1 MAQRVRLMGRA
12 MEELD
17 VWLIR
22 CLGGLWDGRD
32 GLLIGRIYS
41 RINFSSQPILDDL
54 FLWKCKTAL
63 WLCLV
68 SCLCCTTKKL
78 HHIIKCSV
86 ELQPVFF
93 IFFIFYVAS
102 DLRRC
107 FTSGPALSIQSDFA
121 SFKENK
127 SVPLQM
133 VVFFTS
139 RAAAQ
144 NRKTKCAAVT
154 GWLACGALP
163 RKFEAWASQNY
174 LVGCYVLCSDAFPLF
189 VPLKYRRAVR
199 IRSMKLDICFVFLF
213 VVWMSRLVLCNDS
226 HSVMTNVWILLLIC

>member
-1 MAQRVRLMGRA
+1 MDGWRAQRVRLMGRA
-12 MEELD
+12 MEDLD

-22 CLGGLWDGRD
+22 CLEGLWDGRG

-68 SCLCCTTKKL
+68 SCLCYTTKKL
-78 HHIIKCSV
+78 HHITKCSV
-86 ELQPVFF
+86 ELQLFF
-93 IFFIFYVAS
+93 CVAS

-107 FTSGPALSIQSDFA
+107 FTRGPALSIQSDFA

-127 SVPLQM
+127 SVPSRWLY
-133 VVFFTS
+133 FFS
-139 RAAAQ
+139 AQ

-163 RKFEAWASQNY
+163 RKFEAWASENY
-174 LVGCYVLCSDAFPLF
+174 LVGCFVLCSDVFPLF
-189 VPLKYRRAVR
+189 VPLKYKRAVR
-199 IRSMKLDICFVFLF
+199 IRSMKTGYLFCFPVCGLNESSGL
-213 VVWMSRLVLCNDS
+213 M
-226 HSVMTNVWILLLIC
+226 